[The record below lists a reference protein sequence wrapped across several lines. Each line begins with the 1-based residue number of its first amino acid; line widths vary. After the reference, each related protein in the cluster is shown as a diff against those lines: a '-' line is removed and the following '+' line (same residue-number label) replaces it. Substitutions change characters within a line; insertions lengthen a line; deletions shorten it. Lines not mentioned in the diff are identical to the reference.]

1 MFYSR
6 KSVRKM
12 QCERQAEADKK
23 AAKLMGW
30 PKAMRQYAKRYGQG
44 AESARQLHAQ
54 IGIA

>member
-12 QCERQAEADKK
+12 QRERQAEADKK
-23 AAKLMGW
+23 AAQLMGW

-44 AESARQLHAQ
+44 AQAAMQLHAQ
-54 IGIA
+54 TGIV